1 MIRIENLSKAFGKK
15 ILFQNASYQFPQ
27 SGERVALV
35 GPNGAGKSTLLN
47 ILCGLDTCDTG
58 TILKPN
64 QLVLGYLPQEPNPT
78 PKPTLLEEC
87 MDGAIALQQLNKR
100 LDAAIEQMEKDYT
113 EEIHQKYEKLES
125 EFRSK
130 GGYALESH
138 AKAILTG
145 LGFQAEQFAKH
156 PKELSGGWRMRL
168 ELAKIFLNQ
177 PDFLIL
183 DEPTNH
189 LDLPSLVW
197 VESFLENFPGTVL
210 FVSHDKDL
218 LNRLSTITLH
228 LQGGKLTPY
237 KGNFDSFLE
246 QRELKQAQEAAFMAQ
261 FQRRKKDLE
270 RFVERFKAGT
280 RAKQAQSRMKMLM
293 RMKDVEEGFET
304 ETNLDEITFSLPI
317 ATQSGREVLR
327 VEHMD
332 IGYQKALSRD
342 LNFKVMRGQ
351 KIAIVG
357 SNGIGKSTLLKTIA
371 SKIEPLHGSF
381 ALGHQVSLAFFT
393 QDQLDVFDHDTSI
406 LQNILNQIPQATEKQ
421 ARHILGSFLFRGDD
435 VFKPVGVLSGGE
447 KSRVGLAAL
456 LLQKANFL
464 LLDEP
469 TNHLDMTSAE
479 ILANALDEY
488 EGTLLFV
495 SHDRSFIQSICTHV
509 LTMSPDGSHDL
520 YEGKLHE
527 NAFVSS
533 SLPSEKPKPQK
544 K

>member
-1 MIRIENLSKAFGKK
+1 MIRIENLCKAFAKK
-15 ILFQNASYQFPQ
+15 ILFQNATYQFPQ
-27 SGERVALV
+27 GGERVALV

-47 ILCGLDTCDTG
+47 ILCDMDASDSGKIT
-58 TILKPN
+58 KPHS
-64 QLVLGYLPQEPNPT
+64 LVLGYLPQEPNPD

-87 MDGAIALQQLNKR
+87 IEGAIELRKLSTR
-100 LDAAIEQMEKDYT
+100 LDAAIEQMEKDYS
-113 EEIHQKYEKLES
+113 EELHHKYERIET
-125 EFRSK
+125 EFRNA

-138 AKAILTG
+138 AKGILIG
-145 LGFQAEQFAKH
+145 LGFRTEQFSQS

-168 ELAKIFLNQ
+168 ELAKIFLNN

-197 VESFLENFPGTVL
+197 VEKFLQNFKGTVL

-228 LQGGKLTPY
+228 LQNGKLTPY

-246 QRELKQAQEAAFMAQ
+246 QREQKLALEAAHMAQ

-293 RMKDVEEGFET
+293 RMKDVEENFD
-304 ETNLDEITFSLPI
+304 TNTSVDEIAFSLPVGV
-317 ATQSGREVLR
+317 QSGREVLR

-332 IGYQKALSRD
+332 IGYSKDKILSHN
-342 LNFKVMRGQ
+342 LNFKILRGQ
-351 KIAIVG
+351 KIAVIG
-357 SNGIGKSTLLKTIA
+357 SNGIGKSTLLKTLA
-371 SKIEPLHGSF
+371 SRIEPLNGSF
-381 ALGHQVSLAFFT
+381 TLGHNVTLALHT
-393 QDQLDVFDHDTSI
+393 QDQLDIFDQDLSI
-406 LQNILNQIPQATEKQ
+406 LENVLNISPQTTERQ
-421 ARHILGSFLFRGDD
+421 ARQILGSFLFRSED
-435 VFKPVGVLSGGE
+435 VFKPFGVLSGGE
-447 KSRVGLAAL
+447 KSRVGLATL

-469 TNHLDMTSAE
+469 TNHLDMTSSE

-488 EGTLLFV
+488 EGTVLFV

-509 LTMSPDGSHDL
+509 LAMGQDGSHTL
-520 YEGKLHE
+520 YEGQLEDHKIP
-527 NAFVSS
+527 A
-533 SLPSEKPKPQK
+533 SLQVASE
-544 K
+544 